1 MQYILLNKPY
11 GVVCQFSKSQ
21 GNEATLA
28 DYVPVPGVYPV
39 GRLDADSEGL
49 VLLTDDGQLQ
59 HVFTDP
65 KFGHSKTYW
74 AQVEGVPTP
83 EALDTLRNGV
93 LLPGYRT
100 KYRTRPAKA
109 RVLDPGPEVWERN
122 PPIRYRAKIPV
133 TWIEVELQEGRNRQV
148 RKMTAKVGFPTL
160 RLVRVAIGE
169 LRVDGLQPGEW
180 RELTASEL
188 ARTLRLSQSPLR
200 VRRTL

>member
-109 RVLDPGPEVWERN
+109 RVLDPAPEVWERN
-122 PPIRYRAKIPV
+122 PPIRFRAKIPV

>member
-1 MQYILLNKPY
+1 MQYILPNKPY

-109 RVLDPGPEVWERN
+109 RVLDPAPEVWERN
-122 PPIRYRAKIPV
+122 PPIRFRAKIPV